1 MRRLTR
7 VILGSVAAATMAVG
21 MATPAAAR
29 DHGHYYGHRHGS
41 GFGNFLAGALVVGTI
56 AAIASSSSKRDR
68 GYDRSDIPPPP
79 AQGFGYDESDDNGLN
94 ACAATAERE
103 AQRYTR
109 DNARVVEIRA
119 VDNSGRN
126 TRFTGRVE
134 VADDGYSGGRPGYDG
149 VRRESARFTCTAEY
163 GRVSGFIFDDGFG
176 FASR

>member
-1 MRRLTR
+1 MRHLTR
-7 VILGSVAAATMAVG
+7 LILGSLAAATLVIG
-21 MATPAAAR
+21 MAAPAAAR
-29 DHGHYYGHRHGS
+29 DNHRRYHHRGS

-68 GYDRSDIPPPP
+68 AAERSDLPPPP
-79 AQGFGYDESDDNGLN
+79 PPQAFGLDEQDDNGLN

-134 VADDGYSGGRPGYDG
+134 VADDGHSGGRPGFDG
-149 VRRESARFTCTAEY
+149 ERRESARFTCTAEY
-163 GRVSGFIFDDGFG
+163 GQVNGFIFEDGFG

>member
-1 MRRLTR
+1 MRHLTR
-7 VILGSVAAATMAVG
+7 VILGSLAAVTLVVG
-21 MATPAAAR
+21 MAAPAAAR
-29 DHGHYYGHRHGS
+29 NYHRHHHRSS

-68 GYDRSDIPPPP
+68 AAERTDLPPPP
-79 AQGFGYDESDDNGLN
+79 PPQAFGVDENDDNGLT

-163 GRVSGFIFDDGFG
+163 GQVNGFIFDDGFG